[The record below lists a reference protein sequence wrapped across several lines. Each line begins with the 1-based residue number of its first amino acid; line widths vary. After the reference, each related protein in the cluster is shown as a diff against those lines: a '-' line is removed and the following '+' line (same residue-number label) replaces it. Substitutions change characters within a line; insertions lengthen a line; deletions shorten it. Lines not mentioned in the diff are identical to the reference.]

1 MALHSDIHAS
11 HLARLTFDE
20 RQEYG
25 DLITASVLDWTT
37 DEEEEDRLHELEVKM
52 GVFG

>member
-11 HLARLTFDE
+11 HLAHLTFDE

-25 DLITASVLDWTT
+25 DLITASVMDWTT
-37 DEEEEDRLHELEVKM
+37 DEQEDRLHELEVKM